1 MDNLPQ
7 IRMLNDPESTEMWIA
22 GAIRDYSRLG
32 ADIGEN
38 THVETLRVN
47 TNAILNRA
55 ADNGFLDGIK
65 RNTSIRNLSM
75 MTVNNIYQ
83 VGGVAHEVL
92 NVYKE
97 NNRLAR
103 LVISWCSLQNGTDN
117 VITET
122 LRGCSNLTKFSLTR
136 SSLSDAQLLPMIEVL
151 RGHNLLE
158 ELLLGNN
165 RIGNDGC
172 NALTSLL
179 EDPNCNLLILNIS
192 DNPIGCEGM
201 VSIANALARNNR
213 LRRIEIGGRNDL
225 SQTDETLVEDA
236 FDNLLENKSSINSTY
251 ASNHTPEQYG
261 LPWVSLG
268 MMDNCHPNK
277 SHVAIK
283 KILNCHPNI
292 DMRPMFNWDSE
303 GERNLKAL
311 PYVISW
317 FAKAEEAVSDD
328 NGGDNYHMHSR
339 KLSAIYQ
346 FARAMPLLVIPV
358 SHNKVDEEKR
368 KRNEL

>member
-136 SSLSDAQLLPMIEVL
+136 SSLSDAQLLPMIKVL
-151 RGHNLLE
+151 RGIIYWRNFYWAIIGLEMVDAMHLLHC
-158 ELLLGNN
+158 LK
-165 RIGNDGC
+165 
-172 NALTSLL
+172 TQ
-179 EDPNCNLLILNIS
+179 
-192 DNPIGCEGM
+192 
-201 VSIANALARNNR
+201 IA
-213 LRRIEIGGRNDL
+213 IY
-225 SQTDETLVEDA
+225 SYSTLVIIPLDA
-236 FDNLLENKSSINSTY
+236 KVWS
-251 ASNHTPEQYG
+251 Q
-261 LPWVSLG
+261 LPML
-268 MMDNCHPNK
+268 
-277 SHVAIK
+277 
-283 KILNCHPNI
+283 
-292 DMRPMFNWDSE
+292 
-303 GERNLKAL
+303 
-311 PYVISW
+311 
-317 FAKAEEAVSDD
+317 
-328 NGGDNYHMHSR
+328 
-339 KLSAIYQ
+339 
-346 FARAMPLLVIPV
+346 
-358 SHNKVDEEKR
+358 
-368 KRNEL
+368 